1 MSNKPNK
8 NSSKGNEPFSKMVR
22 GNSFYLIL
30 LIVGLS
36 LLGWQFVAKQ
46 FMKEVTVS
54 PSVLMEDIQ
63 SGNAKEVKVVVGSLM
78 ANVSWLREGESK
90 PSVTKIPFFLVGDYF
105 TTEVV
110 KELGDQFD
118 YQTEPPSFSE
128 VFGGIISLLLLVGFI
143 FFILFFF
150 RNMQQAG
157 GGAGGALSFG
167 KSRAKKFES
176 SQNLVTFADIAGQ
189 NEAKYELQE
198 VVDFLKHPFRY
209 HEIGARI
216 PRGVLLVGMPGTGK
230 TLMARAVAGEAG
242 VSFYHM
248 SGSDFVEMFV
258 GVGASR
264 VRDLFEEG
272 RKNAPCI
279 IFIDELDAV
288 GRTRGAGYGGGHDER
303 EQTLNQMLVE
313 MDGFDKNDNV
323 IVLAAT
329 NRPDVLDPALLRPG
343 RFDRQVVVDM
353 PDVQERTAILEIHSK
368 KIKLSSEVDLVT
380 IAKATPGSSGADLAN
395 LVNEAALHAARDNR
409 KKVGMIDFEE
419 ARDKILM
426 GLAQSSRLI
435 EEKEKWAT
443 AYHEAGHALLHYFLK
458 NIDPLHKVTIIPRG
472 RAAGVT
478 FSLPEKDHHI
488 PNKSEL
494 LDKIKLCMG
503 GYVAEEIFYGET
515 TAGTQQDIKQATK
528 IARKM
533 VREWGMSDLG
543 FVSYGEED
551 EPIFIGREITQV
563 KEYSEET
570 SQKIDSEI
578 NKIITL
584 CMKEVR
590 TILRKEKSSLQKLA
604 AELVAKE
611 TLDDAQIR
619 ELLNFPEV
627 DKTTTIVKR
636 KRGESVSSSKKEE
649 SKKMIAET
657 DLVKKE
663 GSATKKRKKTSVDKP
678 QEESKETK

>member
-1 MSNKPNK
+1 MSDKPDK
-8 NSSKGNEPFSKMVR
+8 NSPKRNDSFLEFPKGRIPFI
-22 GNSFYLIL
+22 IL
-30 LIVGLS
+30 LVLGLS
-36 LLGWQFVAKQ
+36 ILGWQFVGKQ
-46 FMKEVTVS
+46 FMKEMSVS
-54 PSVLMEDIQ
+54 PSVLLEDIKTD
-63 SGNAKEVKVVVGSLM
+63 NAKEVKVVVGSLM
-78 ANVSWLREGESK
+78 ANVSWLRNGETK
-90 PSVTKIPFFLVGDYF
+90 PSMTKIPFFLVGEYF
-105 TTEVV
+105 TPEVV
-110 KELGDQFD
+110 EKLGDQFD
-118 YQTEPPSFSE
+118 YQTEPPSFAE
-128 VFGGIISLLLLVGFI
+128 MFGGIFSFLMLIGFI
-143 FFILFFF
+143 IFIVFFF
-150 RNMQQAG
+150 KNIQQAG
-157 GGAGGALSFG
+157 GGAGGALNFG

-176 SQNLVTFADIAGQ
+176 KQNPITFADIAGQ

-198 VVDFLKHPFRY
+198 VVDFLKHPSRY

-242 VSFYHM
+242 VSFFHM

-313 MDGFDKNDNV
+313 MDGFEKTDNV

-353 PDVQERTAILEIHSK
+353 PDVQERIAILEIHTK
-368 KIKLSSEVDLVT
+368 KIKISSEVNLET

-395 LVNEAALHAARDNR
+395 LVNEAALHAARENR
-409 KKVGMIDFEE
+409 KKVLMIDFEE
-419 ARDKILM
+419 ARDKLLM
-426 GLAQSSRLI
+426 GLAQSSRI
-435 EEKEKWAT
+435 VEEKEKWAT

-494 LDKIKLCMG
+494 LDQIKLCMG

-533 VREWGMSDLG
+533 VREWGMSALG

-563 KEYSEET
+563 KEYSEQT

-584 CMKEVR
+584 CMKEVQ
-590 TILRKEKSSLQKLA
+590 TILRKEKASLQKLA
-604 AELVAKE
+604 AELVDKE

-627 DKTTTIVKR
+627 DKKTTIVKR
-636 KRGESVSSSKKEE
+636 KSAASKKAVSDLSSLGDE
-649 SKKMIAET
+649 KKKSE
-657 DLVKKE
+657 
-663 GSATKKRKKTSVDKP
+663 KRKTQKP
-678 QEESKETK
+678 ALKEQKNSDSKENPDSKETK